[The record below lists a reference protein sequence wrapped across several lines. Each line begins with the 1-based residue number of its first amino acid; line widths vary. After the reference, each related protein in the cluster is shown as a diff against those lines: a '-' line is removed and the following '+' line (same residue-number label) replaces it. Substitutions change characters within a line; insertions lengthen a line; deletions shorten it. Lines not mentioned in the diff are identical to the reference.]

1 MVLLVV
7 ETVIQFG
14 YSSMFVTA
22 FPLSCLMALVNNYV
36 EIRLDAWKM
45 LELHRRPLPRSCEDM
60 GTWFPMLEVI
70 SDGVNVCMYV

>member
-1 MVLLVV
+1 VVLLVV